1 MVNDPHRHQD
11 LLETAV
17 KGQKVDGGRNLG
29 NARPFPKIVE
39 IILLLPMNLPSPL
52 KTNHPVF

>member
-11 LLETAV
+11 LLETVV
-17 KGQKVDGGRNLG
+17 KGQKVGGGPILG
-29 NARPFPKIVE
+29 NARPFPKIVG
-39 IILLLPMNLPSPL
+39 IILLLPMNLPNPL